1 MASSEVVKAKIA
13 SLGMS
18 LLQPAAGLAA
28 LEQLLAAPAL
38 TRSVPTL
45 PGLMP
50 APAQAA
56 VDVVPFRWRRMLQ
69 RYQPLPALFQEVA
82 EEETGSAGAS
92 TDSSSRGTGQAA
104 VSLAHRPA
112 AQSPAVAST
121 AADATS
127 RLLVAVKAAV
137 QDVLGREV
145 GDSLL
150 PLHLISSTAPVN
162 AASTNRDHQA
172 ADAHAALRHDNRLE
186 RPLL

>member
-38 TRSVPTL
+38 TRSVTTL

-56 VDVVPFRWRRMLQ
+56 VDVVPFRWKRMLQ
-69 RYQPLPALFQEVA
+69 RYQPLPALFQAVA
-82 EEETGSAGAS
+82 EEEIGSVGPSSDISGGKSRTAASPAG
-92 TDSSSRGTGQAA
+92 RQAA
-104 VSLAHRPA
+104 R
-112 AQSPAVAST
+112 SPT
-121 AADATS
+121 LTTTTADATS

-145 GDSLL
+145 SDTL
-150 PLHLISSTAPVN
+150 LHLHF
-162 AASTNRDHQA
+162 DE
-172 ADAHAALRHDNRLE
+172 HAAPFTAARIIDPHAA
-186 RPLL
+186 